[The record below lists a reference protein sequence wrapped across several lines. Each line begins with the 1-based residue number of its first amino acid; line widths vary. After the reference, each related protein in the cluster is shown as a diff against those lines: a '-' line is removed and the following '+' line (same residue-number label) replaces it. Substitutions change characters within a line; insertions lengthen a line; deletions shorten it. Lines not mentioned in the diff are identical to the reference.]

1 MRCTLL
7 ALFHRIKNSEQFC
20 GRNDNGRGGE
30 MLCVPSHQIRALFR
44 QGDFVKH
51 HILGIGKYF
60 FRLSPFQGEAFLKNH
75 IQDGIN
81 QRSWELELG
90 PGKDITITTYTISCP
105 PESELFL
112 C

>member
-1 MRCTLL
+1 
-7 ALFHRIKNSEQFC
+7 
-20 GRNDNGRGGE
+20 
-30 MLCVPSHQIRALFR
+30 MLRVSRHQIRALFR
-44 QGDFVKH
+44 QGYFVKH
-51 HILGIGKYF
+51 YILGVGEDF
-60 FRLSPFQGEAFLKNH
+60 FRLSPFQREAFLKNH

-81 QRSWELELG
+81 QLSWELELG